1 MKRRRSGIPRWLAFS
16 LLALA
21 MGALSCDGTVA
32 VWTLPGLVLCALA
45 AVLPPLFARER
56 IQRLAGAAA
65 CLGAWALLLVSFLC
79 GGVAQTVLG
88 EGLLL
93 LAAAAFGLWWRRKL
107 TWRRAAA
114 LLLLAAA
121 VLRLAYV
128 LCTPYDMRQHD
139 GGGHIEYVAYLVEH
153 NFRLPAL
160 DFDPRE
166 GWQFYH
172 PPLNHLL
179 LAVWVKLRMLLGAT
193 FAQSL
198 ESAQALSLFWS
209 CAALYCCWRMF
220 QALKIRGAGLFAACA
235 LVGFCP
241 VLVINAAAVNNDG
254 LLFLWEMALLNDVAR
269 WWRAPTAG
277 RCARIGLFLGLAMA
291 TKLSGALLAF
301 PLAALFLAALYR
313 HRRRMGAMWRQYALF
328 LLICAPLGLA
338 YPVYNLLRW
347 GMPLNYVLPLAEDA
361 AQLIRKRTALE
372 RLFVVTKEQFLRM
385 FIERDTVGLQDHNVF
400 LALLKT
406 AAFDEYMVSGA
417 VGVAVAVYASQ
428 IAAAV
433 LSAACAVRAAVHCAR
448 RRYVGVVNAFLA
460 LTAAVLLLSYVK
472 FCFEYPF
479 VCTEHIRYVLPLIP
493 LFAALAGKFAPRT
506 GAAVGCAVALS
517 ALLMFALL
525 GWGIQI
531 S

>member
-1 MKRRRSGIPRWLAFS
+1 MKGKRSGIPRWLAFS
-16 LLALA
+16 LPGLAV
-21 MGALSCDGTVA
+21 GALSCDGATA
-32 VWTLPGLVLCALA
+32 AWTLPGLLLCALA
-45 AVLPPLFARER
+45 AVLPPLSARER
-56 IQRLAGAAA
+56 AQRLAGAVA
-65 CLGAWALLLVSFLC
+65 CLGSWGLLLISFLR
-79 GGVAQTVLG
+79 GGVAQAALG

-93 LAAAAFGLWWRRKL
+93 LAAAAFSLWRRGRL
-107 TWRRAAA
+107 SWRRAAA

-128 LCTPYDMRQHD
+128 LCTPYDVRQHD

-179 LAVWVKLRMLLGAT
+179 LAAWVKLRMLLGAT
-193 FAQSL
+193 FAQGM

-209 CAALYCCWRMF
+209 CAALCCCWRLF
-220 QALKIRGAGLFAACA
+220 RALEMRGPGLFAACA
-235 LVGFCP
+235 LAGFCP
-241 VLVINAAAVNNDG
+241 VLAINAAAVNNDG
-254 LLFLWEMALLNDVAR
+254 LLFLWEMALLNDAVR
-269 WWRAPTAG
+269 WWRAPAAW
-277 RCARIGLFLGLAMA
+277 RCARMGLFLGLAMA

-301 PLAALFLAALYR
+301 PLSALFLAALYR
-313 HRRRMGAMWRQYALF
+313 RRRHMGAMWRQYALF

-338 YPVYNLLRW
+338 YPVYNRLRW
-347 GMPLNYVLPLAEDA
+347 GMPLNYVLTLSADA
-361 AQLIRKRTALE
+361 TQFIRGRTALE

-385 FIERDTVGLQDHNVF
+385 FIERDTAGLQDHNVF

-406 AAFDEYMVSGA
+406 AAFDEYAVSGA
-417 VGVAVAVYASQ
+417 VGVAAAVYVSQ

-433 LSAACAVRAAVHCAR
+433 LSAACAVRAVLRWVR

-460 LTAAVLLLSYVK
+460 LTAATLLLSYIK

-493 LFAALAGKFAPRT
+493 LFATLVGRRAPRT
-506 GAAVGCAVALS
+506 GAAVGCAAALS
-517 ALLMFALL
+517 SLCMFALL
-525 GWGIQI
+525 GWGLQL

>member
-166 GWQFYH
+166 G
-172 PPLNHLL
+172 
-179 LAVWVKLRMLLGAT
+179 
-193 FAQSL
+193 
-198 ESAQALSLFWS
+198 
-209 CAALYCCWRMF
+209 
-220 QALKIRGAGLFAACA
+220 
-235 LVGFCP
+235 
-241 VLVINAAAVNNDG
+241 
-254 LLFLWEMALLNDVAR
+254 
-269 WWRAPTAG
+269 
-277 RCARIGLFLGLAMA
+277 
-291 TKLSGALLAF
+291 
-301 PLAALFLAALYR
+301 
-313 HRRRMGAMWRQYALF
+313 
-328 LLICAPLGLA
+328 
-338 YPVYNLLRW
+338 
-347 GMPLNYVLPLAEDA
+347 
-361 AQLIRKRTALE
+361 
-372 RLFVVTKEQFLRM
+372 
-385 FIERDTVGLQDHNVF
+385 
-400 LALLKT
+400 
-406 AAFDEYMVSGA
+406 
-417 VGVAVAVYASQ
+417 
-428 IAAAV
+428 
-433 LSAACAVRAAVHCAR
+433 
-448 RRYVGVVNAFLA
+448 
-460 LTAAVLLLSYVK
+460 
-472 FCFEYPF
+472 
-479 VCTEHIRYVLPLIP
+479 
-493 LFAALAGKFAPRT
+493 
-506 GAAVGCAVALS
+506 
-517 ALLMFALL
+517 
-525 GWGIQI
+525 
-531 S
+531 